1 MYLEDPDK
9 EVTLD
14 LGPDMRKINFC
25 FFLLKVQTLSDLCVY
40 VCVCVC
46 VSVCLY
52 SIKTITP
59 MESPHKDVCACL
71 FVCVCVCVCVFL
83 FILHCVDQQ
92 V

>member
-46 VSVCLY
+46 LY
-52 SIKTITP
+52 SIKTIMP

-71 FVCVCVCVCVFL
+71 CVRVFL